1 LTDVQA
7 ADPEAPVRFSRGG
20 AIARLTFAR
29 PRQLNALSP
38 RLIEQALRSAEAVAA
53 SDARVL
59 IVEGEGKSFSAG
71 VDLKATAAADFRG
84 DAARAFS
91 AQARQFVRLLETM
104 PQATIARVTGH
115 CFTGGLEIALGCD
128 FIVASDDAVF
138 CDTHAKLG
146 LRPGWGLSQRL
157 PRRIGSQKAKEMSFT
172 ARRIGACEAL
182 AIGLVLDVVGLDDL
196 DARIAE
202 LADAIAAMEPTS
214 IAAYKALYRAA
225 ETHTLDEGLEYEAT
239 ARFPRS
245 GRPLRLPEKR

>member
-1 LTDVQA
+1 METETLDC
-7 ADPEAPVRFSRGG
+7 VRYARQGEL
-20 AIARLTFAR
+20 ARLTFAR
-29 PRQLNALSP
+29 PRSLNALSP
-38 RLIEQALRSAEAVAA
+38 QLIEEALRVVRDVAT

-59 IVEGEGKSFSAG
+59 IVAGEGKSFSAG
-71 VDLKATAAADFRG
+71 VDLKATASSDFRG
-84 DAARAFS
+84 EPARRFS
-91 AQARQFVRLLETM
+91 EQARELARLLETM

-157 PRRIGSQKAKEMSFT
+157 PRRIGDQKAKEMSFT
-172 ARRIGACEAL
+172 ARRVGAVEAL
-182 AIGLVLDVVGLDDL
+182 TMGLALDVVPLAALDE
-196 DARIAE
+196 RIDQ
-202 LADAIAAMEPTS
+202 LAAQIIANEPTS

-225 ETHTLDEGLEYEAT
+225 QTHTLDEGLAFEAS

-245 GRPLRLPEKR
+245 ARTPRLPEKGL